1 MHSISD
7 GLTPREREILR
18 QLLAKRGI
26 TEYEILGS
34 TPEGKDLPG
43 SPYDG
48 EIEWLSGV
56 VVTATNAYDFWL
68 EWVEG
73 NYTFSIWREVDLEKA
88 RDKDEIVA
96 AQQRVRRR
104 RTS

>member
-7 GLTPREREILR
+7 GLTPREQEILR

-26 TEYEILGS
+26 TEYEILGA

-43 SPYDG
+43 STYDG
-48 EIEWLSGV
+48 ELELLSGV
-56 VVTATNAYDFWL
+56 VVTATKAYDFWL
-68 EWVEG
+68 DWVEG

-88 RDKDEIVA
+88 RDKDEILA

-104 RTS
+104 GTS